1 MRIFGVVVIRVSVFQ
16 PFRGGGQ
23 SGTAVRRVD
32 GDDAVDVVDG
42 IASVLAARFVNR
54 DARGQT
60 ALRVRDDVDDGV
72 CVVVPGAFPVE
83 IVQRTDHLVEQ
94 LVRLT
99 VVLERCVP
107 TRVRPVVQRVA
118 VCADVVIRRG
128 TASAFGVEEIEPVR
142 DFRKILV
149 HIHMWNVERFRER
162 MGEPALLVAC
172 RIVHRLGNNQTGA
185 FAKRIDG
192 DVPSVAYD
200 ELFPVES
207 VLDDVERVDLAI
219 QLFCHRGGVGFASD
233 VVHYRRERD
242 FGLNAI
248 ELARDEPPS
257 VEILPVRKG
266 VYEAETNV
274 FFSHFPFVPDVHRVK
289 SDLAAI
295 ERLGHVAAAVRVLYS
310 WQQFPESQIYVRN
323 F

>member
-1 MRIFGVVVIRVSVFQ
+1 M
-16 PFRGGGQ
+16 
-23 SGTAVRRVD
+23 
-32 GDDAVDVVDG
+32 
-42 IASVLAARFVNR
+42 
-54 DARGQT
+54 
-60 ALRVRDDVDDGV
+60 RDDIDDGV
-72 CVVVPGAFPVE
+72 RVIVPGAFPVE
-83 IVQRTDHLVEQ
+83 VVQRTNHLVEQ
-94 LVRLT
+94 LVRLA
-99 VVLERCVP
+99 VVLERHVP

-118 VCADVVIRRG
+118 VRADVVIRRC

-142 DFRKILV
+142 DLRKILV
-149 HIHMWNVERFRER
+149 HVPVRKAERFRER
-162 MGEPALLVAC
+162 MGEPSFLVAG
-172 RIVHRLGNNQTGA
+172 RIIHRCGNDQAGTLA
-185 FAKRIDG
+185 ERIDG